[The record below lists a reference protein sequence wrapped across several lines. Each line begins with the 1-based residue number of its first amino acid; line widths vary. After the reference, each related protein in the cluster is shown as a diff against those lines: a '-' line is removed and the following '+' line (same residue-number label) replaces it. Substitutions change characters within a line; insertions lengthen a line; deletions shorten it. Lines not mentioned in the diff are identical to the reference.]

1 MRDKGNLRL
10 RLSLLTHA
18 FASGDIGSK
27 VRFAE
32 TEGTTRRW
40 GPGEARPRREIES
53 RDPIGGDRNGGG
65 GVGRIDPRRVR
76 VAGCRRPHRSPPR
89 RREPGPHRRRATE
102 RPPATPPPSGSN
114 LRPRIRRRSAVV
126 VRVVVG
132 APPLRPRITP
142 STTGTARPPSV
153 RRSPPAARPA
163 HLTDHR
169 IAPARHDDGV
179 RCARRWSVRPT
190 APPRHDAV
198 TPVGGRRGVAAMSVA
213 PTSAAPVHGPYVSP
227 PTAFGT
233 RPHPPTPTPR
243 SWVLLAGGCL
253 CSRDTRAP
261 MVSGISGDF
270 RRLASSIETV
280 NCHLQT
286 DSYWR

>member
-102 RPPATPPPSGSN
+102 RPPATPPP
-114 LRPRIRRRSAVV
+114 RAPTCDPEF
-126 VRVVVG
+126 VG
-132 APPLRPRITP
+132 
-142 STTGTARPPSV
+142 
-153 RRSPPAARPA
+153 
-163 HLTDHR
+163 D
-169 IAPARHDDGV
+169 
-179 RCARRWSVRPT
+179 RRWSFGSWSAHRPCVQGSPRRQPGPLGPPPSAARRLPL
-190 APPRHDAV
+190 APPTSPTTASPPPDTTMGFGVRG
-198 TPVGGRRGVAAMSVA
+198 GGRCDRRHHRAMTRLRPWA
-213 PTSAAPVHGPYVSP
+213 GDEGSP
-227 PTAFGT
+227 PC
-233 RPHPPTPTPR
+233 R
-243 SWVLLAGGCL
+243 
-253 CSRDTRAP
+253 
-261 MVSGISGDF
+261 
-270 RRLASSIETV
+270 
-280 NCHLQT
+280 
-286 DSYWR
+286 